1 MNAIT
6 RNIDQAGDS
15 DRGGELR
22 PHRFSVQD
30 MQAMLAAGILEE
42 GAREELVEGELIEMP
57 SDGPRHKKLSNDLG
71 FWLYRGLEQSA
82 YVIVADATLV
92 LSEFNAPSPDWCVSS
107 ASVPI
112 EDLKGSDALLVIEQ
126 SDSSLGRDLGWKAA
140 LYARHGVRDYWVIDV
155 ARQETHVHR
164 EPAEGGYGF
173 RKRFAAHEAVE
184 ALLIPRLVL
193 QLDRLG

>member
-15 DRGGELR
+15 DRDGELR

-30 MQAMLAAGILEE
+30 MHAMLAVGILEE

-57 SDGPRHKKLSNDLG
+57 ADGPGHNRLNNAIFH
-71 FWLYRGLEQSA
+71 WLAASTKPGEYTILPN
-82 YVIVADATLV
+82 ATLV
-92 LSEFNAPSPDWCVSS
+92 LGPENAPSPDWCISP
-107 ASVPI
+107 ASVEFDSIRGP
-112 EDLKGSDALLVIEQ
+112 DTLLVIEQ
-126 SDSSLGRDLGWKAA
+126 SSSSLGRDLGWKAA

-155 ARQETHVHR
+155 TKREVYVHR
-164 EPAEGGYGF
+164 EPAEGGYGL